1 MKNKK
6 GLKMKTLNITE
17 ILEENKNL
25 KKIIKNLEEENKKL
39 LHYILVFEIKE
50 LKK

>member
-6 GLKMKTLNITE
+6 GLKMKILNITE

-25 KKIIKNLEEENKKL
+25 KKIIENLEKQNEIL
-39 LHYILVFEIKE
+39 LHYINLFELKE

>member
-1 MKNKK
+1 
-6 GLKMKTLNITE
+6 MKTLNITE

-39 LHYILVFEIKE
+39 LEYILILEN
-50 LKK
+50 KK